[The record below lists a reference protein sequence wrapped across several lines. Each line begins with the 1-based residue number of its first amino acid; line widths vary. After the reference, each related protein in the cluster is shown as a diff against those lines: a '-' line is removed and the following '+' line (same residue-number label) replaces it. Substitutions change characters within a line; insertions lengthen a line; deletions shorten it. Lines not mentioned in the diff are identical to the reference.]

1 MIVFQQIRNA
11 TVKLKYPGGPV
22 MIDPGLMDACD
33 PIERERAVAA
43 RRFIP
48 KPICPLPMPAEA
60 LTGDVDWFL
69 LTHFHPDHFSADYL
83 PEDAPLMCQNEADA
97 GELAKLGF
105 SNVRWFLDGA
115 MRFDDVTVH
124 RAEARHGDNEET
136 AAAMGPGSGFV
147 FECAGEWTV
156 YLAGDTVYYD
166 GVCAVIER
174 FKPDVIVVN
183 ACGARWKHG
192 RLIMNAEDVMK
203 TCACA
208 PESLVIASHMETVSH
223 AHLNRK
229 QLRDTLEE
237 NRYAGQVL
245 IPEDGEYIE
254 I

>member
-11 TVKLKYPGGPV
+11 TVKLKYPGGIF
-22 MIDPGLMDACD
+22 MIDPWLMDACD
-33 PIERERAVAA
+33 PIEREQAVAA

-69 LTHFHPDHFSADYL
+69 LTHYHPDHFSADYL
-83 PEDAPLMCQNEADA
+83 PADAPLVCQNEADA

-105 SNVRWFLDGA
+105 SNVRWFRDRA
-115 MRFDDVTVH
+115 MRFGDVTVH
-124 RAEARHGDNEET
+124 RVEARHGDNEET
-136 AAAMGPGSGFV
+136 AAAMGPDSGFV
-147 FECAGEWTV
+147 FECPGERTV

-166 GVCAVIER
+166 GVRAVIER

-208 PESLVIASHMETVSH
+208 PESLVIASHMEAVSH

-229 QLRDTLEE
+229 QLRDALEE
-237 NRYAGQVL
+237 NRCAGHVL
-245 IPEDGEYIE
+245 IPEDGELIE